1 MRVENI
7 LHLIFFELGV
17 TRKHVRKDIGQCWK
31 GPQKNIYLTQ
41 QGHQK
46 GHHGCHKC

>member
-7 LHLIFFELGV
+7 LHFTG
-17 TRKHVRKDIGQCWK
+17 KHVRKDIGQCWK
-31 GPQKNIYLTQ
+31 APQKNIYLTQ

-46 GHHGCHKC
+46 GHHGCHKCYCFNR